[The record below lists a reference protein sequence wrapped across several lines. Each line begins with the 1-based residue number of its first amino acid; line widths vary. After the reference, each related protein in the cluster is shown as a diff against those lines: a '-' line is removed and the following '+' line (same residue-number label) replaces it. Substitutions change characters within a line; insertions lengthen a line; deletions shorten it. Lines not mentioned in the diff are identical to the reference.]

1 MHNDLTHYHQ
11 QTLVDGGHGPADVS
25 PLDGDQ
31 EVLGP
36 GLVAQVLDHYT
47 TWNHFKLIEKE
58 IRRAKKKTTPWQL
71 KKVIS
76 QTHVLT
82 RNSN

>member
-1 MHNDLTHYHQ
+1 MNGYNKETVTAFFIMHNDLTHYHL

-36 GLVAQVLDHYT
+36 GLVTQVLDHYT

-58 IRRAKKKTTPWQL
+58 ILRAAIKKY
-71 KKVIS
+71 IAS
-76 QTHVLT
+76 Y
-82 RNSN
+82 